1 MGIRYVAAAAI
12 TGLSLVALSAPRA
25 AYAEDAEDADALAA
39 EGEELMSKGDYEHA
53 CPKLRESRKLKPAL
67 ETLELLAECDDKA
80 GNHASA
86 WQEYNEL
93 IDRAKA
99 AYANDV
105 AQNAASRRDALA
117 ANLAKVTLAVP
128 RTSKL
133 TYTVELDGTV
143 LSADRIGAEL
153 LLDAGTH
160 HLKVTTNG
168 GPETQMDTDFK
179 VPGNMARST
188 VTIPLDRPPSEAT
201 VNNGGGTNGGG
212 MTGGGQ
218 QVIVVQGGG
227 GVVGP
232 NGRPLD
238 DGVVKKNNP
247 AMIAIGS
254 SMLGLGV
261 VSLFTSIPFALAS
274 IGDSDYGTGAW
285 AFFIGGLVGIGA
297 GIPILVVGAIKR
309 PVNEAGVPPAWAAAI
324 PEVRVGA
331 GSVMATWRF

>member
-1 MGIRYVAAAAI
+1 MSIRITAVAL
-12 TGLSLVALSAPRA
+12 TSLSLLAMSVPSIALAD
-25 AYAEDAEDADALAA
+25 DAETLAA
-39 EGEELMSKGDYEHA
+39 DGVDLMAKGDYEAA
-53 CPKLRESRKLKPAL
+53 CPKLRASRKLKPAL
-67 ETLELLAECDDKA
+67 STLEKLAECDDKA
-80 GNHASA
+80 ENYASA

-99 AYANDV
+99 AFADDI
-105 AQNAASRRDALA
+105 AKNAAARRDAIG
-117 ANLAKVTLAVP
+117 ANLAKVTLVVP
-128 RTSKL
+128 RTTRL

-153 LLDAGTH
+153 LLDAGEH

-188 VTIPLDRPPSEAT
+188 VTIPLDRPASEAQLPPA
-201 VNNGGGTNGGG
+201 GGGPGPQT
-212 MTGGGQ
+212 
-218 QVIVVQGGG
+218 IIVQGGG
-227 GVVGP
+227 VMGT
-232 NGRPLD
+232 NGQPLD
-238 DGVVKKNNP
+238 GGVVKKNNP

-261 VSLFTSIPFALAS
+261 VSLFTAFPFAIAS

-309 PVNEAGVPPAWAAAI
+309 PVNEAGVHESAPAWAATI
-324 PEVRVGA
+324 PEVRIGA
-331 GSVMATWRF
+331 ASLSATWTF

>member
-1 MGIRYVAAAAI
+1 MGMGFKFVGAASLV
-12 TGLSLVALSAPRA
+12 GLSVVALPAFA
-25 AYAEDAEDADALAA
+25 QDADALAE
-39 EGEELMSKGDYEHA
+39 EGVALMEKGDYEHA

-67 ETLELLAECDDKA
+67 ETLENLAECDDKA
-80 GNHASA
+80 GNYANA
-86 WQEYNEL
+86 WQEYDEL

-99 AYANDV
+99 AFANDI
-105 AQNAASRRDALA
+105 AQNAAARRDALA
-117 ANLAKVTLAVP
+117 ANLAKVTFAVP
-128 RTSKL
+128 RTSRL

-153 LLDAGTH
+153 LLNAGTH

-179 VPGNMARST
+179 VPGGMARST
-188 VTIPLDRPPSEAT
+188 VTIPLDRPASEAT
-201 VNNGGGTNGGG
+201 VPVNNGGGGGIVG
-212 MTGGGQ
+212 GGGGQ

-227 GVVGP
+227 GVVGT
-232 NGRPLD
+232 NGQPID
-238 DGVVKKNNP
+238 AGVVKKNNP

-285 AFFIGGLVGIGA
+285 AFFVGGLVGIGA

-309 PVNEAGVPPAWAAAI
+309 PVTEARGAEPPPAWVAAV

-331 GSVMATWRF
+331 GSVMATWAF